1 MAEEEARQPHLELR
15 LGKDQWS
22 LGEGQVLT
30 LNTSWSVWWAG
41 DWAGPEMRH
50 CLAPRPCC
58 PPGGRGRWARQGT
71 WGSAAGARP
80 RAA

>member
-1 MAEEEARQPHLELR
+1 MAEEETGQPHLEPHP
-15 LGKDQWS
+15 GKDQQS
-22 LGEGQVLT
+22 LGEGLVLT

-58 PPGGRGRWARQGT
+58 PPCGRERWARQGT